1 VRSLTMAAITCV
13 YTIKRAAM
21 VLGIS
26 EDLLDRIADTMES
39 EDGVLW
45 IHDSTEDGTP
55 GFTPFGLENVREIL
69 DDASI
74 MDDFLQH
81 QA

>member
-1 VRSLTMAAITCV
+1 MAAITCV
-13 YTIKRAAM
+13 YTIKRAAI

-26 EDLLDRIADTMES
+26 EDLLDRIADTMEP

-45 IHDSTEDGTP
+45 IHDSSEDGTR
-55 GFTPFGLENVREIL
+55 GFTPFGLDNVREIL
-69 DDASI
+69 DDPSI
-74 MDDFLQH
+74 IEDFLQI